1 MEVTSGLEESCAS
14 MGVVGG
20 VRAKAGRHSMG
31 GDGEEGAQRDGMA
44 AGRSLSMGDGNI

>member
-1 MEVTSGLEESCAS
+1 
-14 MGVVGG
+14 MGPLPENRRRAGEVGG